1 MSKQKIYKTPPNE
14 RTNKGVQKTDPK
26 IHVGGKRPRT
36 GNVRGRTRL
45 GGPPPAGRAPH
56 EAAVRVRR
64 NQHRAP
70 RLRRGSG
77 RGSDVC
83 ESLAPTDGHGRERRS
98 RRTSQRPSTAAR
110 PAAHAASGGD
120 GAVPCAQGPGGAGA
134 LAAILQDPKLKGLRR
149 GM

>member
-70 RLRRGSG
+70 RLRRGLGEARTSAKAWLRQTGTEGSDGPDEHRRDRPLQHGPLHVPRPGVTVPSPAHRGPAG
-77 RGSDVC
+77 RGPLLPFC
-83 ESLAPTDGHGRERRS
+83 
-98 RRTSQRPSTAAR
+98 RTRN
-110 PAAHAASGGD
+110 
-120 GAVPCAQGPGGAGA
+120 
-134 LAAILQDPKLKGLRR
+134 
-149 GM
+149 